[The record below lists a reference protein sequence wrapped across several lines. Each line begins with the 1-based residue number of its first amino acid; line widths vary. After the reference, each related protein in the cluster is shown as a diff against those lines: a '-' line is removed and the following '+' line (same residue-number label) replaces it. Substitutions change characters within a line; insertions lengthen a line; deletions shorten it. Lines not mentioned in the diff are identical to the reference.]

1 MAIKIPQNKII
12 IKYTSSGEYIVKDTN
27 QRYKGYYYDLN
38 GVTYAGKEYNA
49 KNPILIKITSENYNS
64 LLSNIQTALYGLI
77 SNTSIPKIPKIQS
90 AYSDPSSESIRYFIK
105 NINVS
110 PILIKEVTKD
120 TFTSIKTNPIYQ
132 ILEVNYRPNLPEATL
147 NELDKKMPGIKD
159 FLSEESINTSGL
171 EPNPALG
178 IK

>member
-1 MAIKIPQNKII
+1 MAIKVPQNKII
-12 IKYTSSGEYIVKDTN
+12 VKYTSSGEYVVKDTN
-27 QRYKGYYYDLN
+27 KKYTGYYYDLN

-64 LLSNIQTALYGLI
+64 LLSNIKTALYGVI
-77 SNTSIPKIPKIQS
+77 SNVGIPNTPKITS
-90 AYSDPSSESIRYFIK
+90 AYSNPADSAIRYFIK
-105 NINVS
+105 KINVT

-120 TFTSIKTNPIYQ
+120 TFTSIKINPLYQ
-132 ILEVNYRPNLPEATL
+132 TLEVNYRPNLPEVTL

-159 FLSEESINTSGL
+159 FLLEESINTSGL

-178 IK
+178 IT

>member
-1 MAIKIPQNKII
+1 MAIKVPQNKII
-12 IKYTSSGEYIVKDTN
+12 VKYTSSGEYVVKDTN
-27 QRYKGYYYDLN
+27 KKYKGYYYDLN
-38 GVTYAGKEYNA
+38 GITYAGKEYNE

-64 LLSNIQTALYGLI
+64 LLSNIKTALYGVI
-77 SNTSIPKIPKIQS
+77 SNASIPKIPKIQS

-105 NINVS
+105 NINIS

-120 TFTSIKTNPIYQ
+120 TFTSVKTNPIYQ
-132 ILEVNYRPNLPEATL
+132 ILEVNYKPNLPEATL
-147 NELDKKMPGIKD
+147 NELDKKMPGIKN
-159 FLSEESINTSGL
+159 FLLEESINTSGS

>member
-12 IKYTSSGEYIVKDTN
+12 VKYTSNGEYVIKDTN

-64 LLSNIQTALYGLI
+64 FLSNIQTALYGLI
-77 SNTSIPKIPKIQS
+77 SNVSIPKTPKLQS
-90 AYSDPSSESIRYFIK
+90 TYSNPASESIRYFIK
-105 NINVS
+105 NINVT

-120 TFTSIKTNPIYQ
+120 TFTSVKTNPIYQ
-132 ILEVNYRPNLPEATL
+132 ILEVNYKPNLPEATL
-147 NELDKKMPGIKD
+147 DELNKKMLGIKD
-159 FLSEESINTSGL
+159 FLLEEKINTSGG
-171 EPNPALG
+171 EPNPTLG